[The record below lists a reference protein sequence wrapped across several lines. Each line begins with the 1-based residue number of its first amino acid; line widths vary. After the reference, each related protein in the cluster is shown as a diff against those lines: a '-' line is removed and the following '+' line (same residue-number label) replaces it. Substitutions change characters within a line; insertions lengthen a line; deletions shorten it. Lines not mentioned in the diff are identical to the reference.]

1 MKISCKNTAFPRLL
15 QAIPHKF
22 SLYYRLFNEKVHVF
36 PSNIDYFVNQSITL
50 RKKQTASLISPFH
63 PLKNRPFREAVH
75 IRRLFISLAAA
86 VALPIAAPAASLL
99 AQPLPSLQGEGSG
112 VGSVSSP
119 ADTLRLSLDDCI
131 ALARRQSID
140 AAIALA
146 DLRSAYWQWRSYRA
160 DLLPEVSLSGT
171 APSWNKRYSS
181 YQQADGSLS
190 FVRNDYLGLDG
201 ALNITQKLWP
211 TGGTLSVESSLDYLH
226 QSGSGGSQNQFM
238 SLPVAVTLSQ
248 PLFAVNHLKWN
259 RRIEPLRYREAQAR
273 FLTET
278 EQVAMQAISL
288 YFSLLLAGEQV
299 NIARQNLQTAEKLY
313 EVAQAKRRMGTIS
326 ENDVLQ
332 LCLDVLTARSALTTA
347 ESTRQAAQF
356 ALCSFLDIEA
366 PIAATVPEVS
376 PSGSAEATVPEA
388 SASGLRLSYT
398 DVLAHALANNAHA
411 TTMRRRQLE
420 ADYAVASA
428 RANRQSINLYAQV
441 GYTGT
446 ADNLNSA
453 YRNLL
458 SNQIVQVGITV
469 PLLDWGKR
477 KGQRRLAESN
487 RDIVQGQLRQQS
499 QDFRQDIFILTE
511 QFNNQAEQLRI
522 AIEADTIAR
531 RRYHTN
537 VETFKIGSI
546 STLELS
552 DAQKAKDQAR
562 QNRIQQLFNYWYY
575 YYQLRSI
582 ALWDFER
589 DCDITADIEKLVR
602 Q

>member
-1 MKISCKNTAFPRLL
+1 MNKVFAFFLAWL
-15 QAIPHKF
+15 
-22 SLYYRLFNEKVHVF
+22 
-36 PSNIDYFVNQSITL
+36 
-50 RKKQTASLISPFH
+50 
-63 PLKNRPFREAVH
+63 PLAV
-75 IRRLFISLAAA
+75 
-86 VALPIAAPAASLL
+86 L
-99 AQPLPSLQGEGSG
+99 AQT
-112 VGSVSSP
+112 
-119 ADTLRLSLDDCI
+119 DTLRLSLDDCI
-131 ALARRQSID
+131 AMARRQSID
-140 AAIALA
+140 AAVALGE
-146 DLRSAYWQWRSYRA
+146 LRSAYWQWRSYRA

-201 ALNITQKLWP
+201 AVNITQKLWP

-238 SLPVAVTLSQ
+238 SLPVAITLQQ
-248 PLFAVNHLKWN
+248 PLFSVNHLKWN

-278 EQVAMQAISL
+278 EQVAMQAINL
-288 YFSLLLAGEQV
+288 YFGLLLAGEQV

-332 LCLDVLTARSALTTA
+332 LRLDVLTARSALTNS
-347 ESTRQAAQF
+347 ESTRQARQF
-356 ALCSFLDIEA
+356 ALRSFLDVEADIE
-366 PIAATVPEVS
+366 PVVPED
-376 PSGSAEATVPEA
+376 VPQV
-388 SASGLRLSYT
+388 RLDY
-398 DVLAHALANNAHA
+398 DNVLNHALQNNALA
-411 TTMRRRQLE
+411 TTMRRRQME

-428 RANRQSINLYAQV
+428 RANRQSINLYAQL
-441 GYTGT
+441 GYTGN
-446 ADNLNSA
+446 ADNLNAA

-458 SNQIVQVGITV
+458 SNEVVSVGITV

-477 KGQRRLAESN
+477 KGQRRMAESN
-487 RDIVQGQLRQQS
+487 REIVQGQLRQQS

-511 QFNNQAEQLRI
+511 QFNNQAEQLLI
-522 AIEADTIAR
+522 ACEADTIAR

-552 DAQKAKDQAR
+552 DAQKAKDQAH

-589 DCDITADIEKLVR
+589 GCELSEDFEKIIK
-602 Q
+602 

>member
-1 MKISCKNTAFPRLL
+1 MKRHYLL
-15 QAIPHKF
+15 FLALLP
-22 SLYYRLFNEKVHVF
+22 
-36 PSNIDYFVNQSITL
+36 
-50 RKKQTASLISPFH
+50 LIGWAH
-63 PLKNRPFREAVH
+63 E
-75 IRRLFISLAAA
+75 
-86 VALPIAAPAASLL
+86 
-99 AQPLPSLQGEGSG
+99 
-112 VGSVSSP
+112 
-119 ADTLRLSLDDCI
+119 DTLRLSLDDCI
-131 ALARRQSID
+131 MMARRQSID
-140 AAIALA
+140 AAVALGE
-146 DLRSAYWQWRSYRA
+146 LRSAYWQWRSYRA

-201 ALNITQKLWP
+201 AVNITQKLWP

-226 QSGSGGSQNQFM
+226 QSGSGGSGNQFM

-248 PLFAVNHLKWN
+248 PLFSVNHLKWN

-288 YFSLLLAGEQV
+288 YFGLLLAGEQV

-332 LCLDVLTARSALTTA
+332 LRLDVLTARSALTNS
-347 ESTRQAAQF
+347 ESNRQTRQF
-356 ALCSFLDIEA
+356 ALRSFLDVEADIE
-366 PIAATVPEVS
+366 PVVPE
-376 PSGSAEATVPEA
+376 GVPQV
-388 SASGLRLSYT
+388 RLDY
-398 DVLAHALANNAHA
+398 DNVLNHALQNNALA
-411 TTMRRRQLE
+411 TTMRRRQME

-428 RANRQSINLYAQV
+428 RANRQSINLYAQL

-446 ADNLNSA
+446 GDNMNSA

-458 SNQIVQVGITV
+458 SNEVVSVGITV

-477 KGQRRLAESN
+477 KGQRRMAESN

-522 AIEADTIAR
+522 ACEADTIAR

-562 QNRIQQLFNYWYY
+562 IGRIQQLFNYWYY

-589 DCDITADIEKLVR
+589 GCELTADVERLIEH
-602 Q
+602 

>member
-1 MKISCKNTAFPRLL
+1 MNRVFFLCLVLL
-15 QAIPHKF
+15 PHF
-22 SLYYRLFNEKVHVF
+22 G
-36 PSNIDYFVNQSITL
+36 
-50 RKKQTASLISPFH
+50 
-63 PLKNRPFREAVH
+63 
-75 IRRLFISLAAA
+75 
-86 VALPIAAPAASLL
+86 L
-99 AQPLPSLQGEGSG
+99 AQT
-112 VGSVSSP
+112 
-119 ADTLRLSLDDCI
+119 DTLRLSLDDCI
-131 ALARRQSID
+131 TMARRQSID
-140 AAIALA
+140 AAVALGE
-146 DLRSAYWQWRSYRA
+146 LRSAYWQWRSYRA

-171 APSWNKRYSS
+171 LPSYNKRYSS
-181 YQQADGSLS
+181 YQQADGGLS

-201 ALNITQKLWP
+201 AVNITQKLWP

-226 QSGSGGSQNQFM
+226 QSGNDGSGNQFM

-248 PLFAVNHLKWN
+248 PLFSVNHLKWN

-288 YFSLLLAGEQV
+288 YFGLLLAGEQV
-299 NIARQNLQTAEKLY
+299 NISKQNLQTAEKLY

-332 LCLDVLTARSALTTA
+332 LRLDVLTARSALTNS
-347 ESTRQAAQF
+347 ESNRQAAQF
-356 ALCSFLDIEA
+356 ALRSFLDVEADIE
-366 PIAATVPEVS
+366 PVVPEGVPQVS
-376 PSGSAEATVPEA
+376 
-388 SASGLRLSYT
+388 LDY
-398 DVLAHALANNAHA
+398 DNVLNHALQNNALA
-411 TTMRRRQLE
+411 TTMRRRQME

-428 RANRQSINLYAQV
+428 RANRQSINLYAQL

-446 ADNLNSA
+446 GDNMNSA

-458 SNQIVQVGITV
+458 SNEVVSVGITV

-487 RDIVQGQLRQQS
+487 RDIIQGQLRQQS

-522 AIEADTIAR
+522 ACEADTIAR

-589 DCDITADIEKLVR
+589 GCELSEDFEKIIK
-602 Q
+602 

>member
-1 MKISCKNTAFPRLL
+1 MNRVFFLCLVLL
-15 QAIPHKF
+15 PHF
-22 SLYYRLFNEKVHVF
+22 GMA
-36 PSNIDYFVNQSITL
+36 
-50 RKKQTASLISPFH
+50 QT
-63 PLKNRPFREAVH
+63 
-75 IRRLFISLAAA
+75 
-86 VALPIAAPAASLL
+86 
-99 AQPLPSLQGEGSG
+99 
-112 VGSVSSP
+112 
-119 ADTLRLSLDDCI
+119 DTLRLSLDDCI
-131 ALARRQSID
+131 AMARRQSID
-140 AAIALA
+140 AAVALGE
-146 DLRSAYWQWRSYRA
+146 LRSAYWQWRSYRA
-160 DLLPEVSLSGT
+160 DLLPEVSLTGT

-201 ALNITQKLWP
+201 AVNITQKLWP

-226 QSGSGGSQNQFM
+226 QSGSGGSGNQFM

-248 PLFAVNHLKWN
+248 PLFSVNHLKWN

-288 YFSLLLAGEQV
+288 YFGLLLAGEQV

-332 LCLDVLTARSALTTA
+332 LRLDVLTARSALTNS
-347 ESTRQAAQF
+347 ESTRQARQF
-356 ALCSFLDIEA
+356 ALRSFLDVEADIE
-366 PIAATVPEVS
+366 PSVPDN
-376 PSGSAEATVPEA
+376 VPQM
-388 SASGLRLSYT
+388 LLNYD
-398 DVLAHALANNAHA
+398 DVLNHAMRNNAQA
-411 TTMRRRQLE
+411 TTMRRRQME

-446 ADNLNSA
+446 ADNMRGA
-453 YRNLL
+453 YRDLL
-458 SNQIVQVGITV
+458 SNEVVQVGITV

-477 KGQRRLAESN
+477 KGQRRMAESN
-487 RDIVQGQLRQQS
+487 REIVQGQLRQQA
-499 QDFRQDIFILTE
+499 QDFRQNIFILTE

-522 AIEADTIAR
+522 ACEADTIAR

-552 DAQKAKDQAR
+552 SAQTAKDQAR

-589 DCDITADIEKLVR
+589 GCDLSADIEKLVR

>member
-1 MKISCKNTAFPRLL
+1 MNRFFA
-15 QAIPHKF
+15 
-22 SLYYRLFNEKVHVF
+22 LF
-36 PSNIDYFVNQSITL
+36 L
-50 RKKQTASLISPFH
+50 AWL
-63 PLKNRPFREAVH
+63 PLAV
-75 IRRLFISLAAA
+75 
-86 VALPIAAPAASLL
+86 L
-99 AQPLPSLQGEGSG
+99 AQT
-112 VGSVSSP
+112 
-119 ADTLRLSLDDCI
+119 DTLRLSLDDCI
-131 ALARRQSID
+131 AMARRQSIN
-140 AAIALA
+140 AAVALGE
-146 DLRSAYWQWRSYRA
+146 LRSAYWQWRSYKA

-171 APSWNKRYSS
+171 LPSWNKRYSS

-201 ALNITQKLWP
+201 AVNITQKLWP

-226 QSGSGGSQNQFM
+226 QSGGVSGNQFM

-248 PLFAVNHLKWN
+248 PLFGVNHQKWD

-288 YFSLLLAGEQV
+288 YFGLLLAGEQV
-299 NIARQNLQTAEKLY
+299 NISKQNLQTAEKLY

-332 LCLDVLTARSALTTA
+332 LRLDVLTARSALTNS
-347 ESTRQAAQF
+347 ESTRQARQF
-356 ALCSFLDIEA
+356 ALRSFLDVEA
-366 PIAATVPEVS
+366 DIDPIMPEDLPL
-376 PSGSAEATVPEA
+376 PSLNREGQGV
-388 SASGLRLSYT
+388 GLLYEE
-398 DVLAHALANNAHA
+398 VLAHALQNNAMA
-411 TTMRRRQLE
+411 TTMRRRQME

-428 RANRQSINLYAQV
+428 RANRQSVNLYAQL

-446 ADNLNSA
+446 GDNMSSA

-458 SNQIVQVGITV
+458 SNEVIQVGITV

-487 RDIVQGQLRQQS
+487 RDIIQGQLRQQS

-522 AIEADTIAR
+522 ACEADTIAR

-562 QNRIQQLFNYWYY
+562 IGRIQQLFNYWYY

-589 DCDITADIEKLVR
+589 GCELSEDFEKIIK
-602 Q
+602 

>member
-1 MKISCKNTAFPRLL
+1 MNRVFAFFLAWL
-15 QAIPHKF
+15 
-22 SLYYRLFNEKVHVF
+22 
-36 PSNIDYFVNQSITL
+36 
-50 RKKQTASLISPFH
+50 
-63 PLKNRPFREAVH
+63 PLAV
-75 IRRLFISLAAA
+75 
-86 VALPIAAPAASLL
+86 L
-99 AQPLPSLQGEGSG
+99 AQT
-112 VGSVSSP
+112 
-119 ADTLRLSLDDCI
+119 DTLRLSLDDCI
-131 ALARRQSID
+131 AMARRQSID
-140 AAIALA
+140 AAVALGE
-146 DLRSAYWQWRSYRA
+146 LRSAYWQWRSYRA

-201 ALNITQKLWP
+201 AVNITQKLWP

-226 QSGSGGSQNQFM
+226 QSGSGGSGNQFM

-248 PLFAVNHLKWN
+248 PLFSVNHLKWN

-288 YFSLLLAGEQV
+288 YFGLLLAGEQV

-332 LCLDVLTARSALTTA
+332 LRLDVLTARSALTNS
-347 ESTRQAAQF
+347 ESTRQARQF
-356 ALCSFLDIEA
+356 ALRSFLDVEADIE
-366 PIAATVPEVS
+366 PVVPED
-376 PSGSAEATVPEA
+376 VPQV
-388 SASGLRLSYT
+388 RLDY
-398 DVLAHALANNAHA
+398 DNVLAHALQNNALA
-411 TTMRRRQLE
+411 TTMRRRQME

-428 RANRQSINLYAQV
+428 RANRQSINLYAQL

-446 ADNLNSA
+446 GENMSNA
-453 YRNLL
+453 YRHLL
-458 SNQIVQVGITV
+458 SNEVVSVGITV

-487 RDIVQGQLRQQS
+487 RDIIQGQLRQQA

-522 AIEADTIAR
+522 ACEADTIAR

-562 QNRIQQLFNYWYY
+562 IGRIQHLFNYWYY

-589 DCDITADIEKLVR
+589 GCELTADVERLIEH
-602 Q
+602 

>member
-1 MKISCKNTAFPRLL
+1 MHTNGVLAQTVLL
-15 QAIPHKF
+15 P
-22 SLYYRLFNEKVHVF
+22 
-36 PSNIDYFVNQSITL
+36 
-50 RKKQTASLISPFH
+50 
-63 PLKNRPFREAVH
+63 
-75 IRRLFISLAAA
+75 LAA
-86 VALPIAAPAASLL
+86 L
-99 AQPLPSLQGEGSG
+99 AQPLPSHQGEGPG
-112 VGSVSSP
+112 VGSVS
-119 ADTLRLSLDDCI
+119 DTLHLSLDDCI
-131 ALARRQSID
+131 AMARRQSID
-140 AAIALA
+140 AAVALGE
-146 DLRSAYWQWRSYRA
+146 LRSAYWQWRSYRA

-201 ALNITQKLWP
+201 AVNITQKLWP

-226 QSGSGGSQNQFM
+226 QSGSGGSQNQLM

-248 PLFAVNHLKWN
+248 PLFSVNHLKWN

-288 YFSLLLAGEQV
+288 YFGLLLAGEQV
-299 NIARQNLQTAEKLY
+299 NIAKQNLQTAEKLY

-326 ENDVLQ
+326 QNDVLQ
-332 LCLDVLTARSALTTA
+332 LRLDVLTARSALTNS
-347 ESTRQAAQF
+347 ESARQAAQF
-356 ALCSFLDIEA
+356 ALRSFLDVDVPIEVTE
-366 PIAATVPEVS
+366 PKTHPLPLPVREG
-376 PSGSAEATVPEA
+376 SGYSQGENGNDNQGE
-388 SASGLRLSYT
+388 RLSTPLPRREGQGVGLLYE
-398 DVLAHALANNAHA
+398 DVLAHALHNNALA
-411 TTMRRRQLE
+411 TTMRRRQME
-420 ADYAVASA
+420 ADYAVAAA
-428 RANRQSINLYAQV
+428 RANRQSINLYAQL

-446 ADNLNSA
+446 GNNLNRA
-453 YRNLL
+453 YRDLL
-458 SNQIVQVGITV
+458 SNEVVQVGITV

-477 KGQRRLAESN
+477 KGQRRMAESN
-487 RDIVQGQLRQQS
+487 REIVQGQLRQQA
-499 QDFRQDIFILTE
+499 QDFRQNIFILTE

-522 AIEADTIAR
+522 ACEADTIAR
-531 RRYHTN
+531 RRYLTN

-589 DCDITADIEKLVR
+589 GCELIETLPPPLPESEGSNYLK
-602 Q
+602 QMK

>member
-1 MKISCKNTAFPRLL
+1 MTA
-15 QAIPHKF
+15 
-22 SLYYRLFNEKVHVF
+22 
-36 PSNIDYFVNQSITL
+36 
-50 RKKQTASLISPFH
+50 QT
-63 PLKNRPFREAVH
+63 
-75 IRRLFISLAAA
+75 
-86 VALPIAAPAASLL
+86 
-99 AQPLPSLQGEGSG
+99 
-112 VGSVSSP
+112 
-119 ADTLRLSLDDCI
+119 DTLRLSLDDCI
-131 ALARRQSID
+131 AMARRQSID
-140 AAIALA
+140 AAVALGE
-146 DLRSAYWQWRSYRA
+146 LRSAYWQWRSYKA
-160 DLLPEVSLSGT
+160 DLLPEVSLQGT

-201 ALNITQKLWP
+201 ALHITQKLWP

-248 PLFAVNHLKWN
+248 PLFGVNHLKWN

-288 YFSLLLAGEQV
+288 YFGLLLAGEQV

-332 LCLDVLTARSALTTA
+332 LRLDVLTARSALTNS
-347 ESTRQAAQF
+347 ESNRQTRQF
-356 ALCSFLDIEA
+356 ALRSFLDVEADIE
-366 PIAATVPEVS
+366 PVVPED
-376 PSGSAEATVPEA
+376 VPQV
-388 SASGLRLSYT
+388 RLDY
-398 DVLAHALANNAHA
+398 DNVLNHALQNNALA
-411 TTMRRRQLE
+411 TTMRRRQME

-428 RANRQSINLYAQV
+428 RANRQSINLYAQL

-446 ADNLNSA
+446 GDNMNSA
-453 YRNLL
+453 YRHLL
-458 SNQIVQVGITV
+458 SNEVVSVGITV

-487 RDIVQGQLRQQS
+487 RDIIQGQLRQQS
-499 QDFRQDIFILTE
+499 QDFRQDIFILAE

-522 AIEADTIAR
+522 ACEADTIAR

-552 DAQKAKDQAR
+552 SAQTAKDQAR

-589 DCDITADIEKLVR
+589 GCELTADVERLIEH
-602 Q
+602 

>member
-1 MKISCKNTAFPRLL
+1 MNKVFAFFLAWL
-15 QAIPHKF
+15 
-22 SLYYRLFNEKVHVF
+22 
-36 PSNIDYFVNQSITL
+36 
-50 RKKQTASLISPFH
+50 
-63 PLKNRPFREAVH
+63 PLAV
-75 IRRLFISLAAA
+75 
-86 VALPIAAPAASLL
+86 L
-99 AQPLPSLQGEGSG
+99 AQT
-112 VGSVSSP
+112 
-119 ADTLRLSLDDCI
+119 DTLRLSLDDCI
-131 ALARRQSID
+131 AMARRQSID
-140 AAIALA
+140 AAVALGE
-146 DLRSAYWQWRSYRA
+146 LRSAYWQWRSYRA
-160 DLLPEVSLSGT
+160 DLLPEVSLQGT

-201 ALNITQKLWP
+201 ALHITQKLWP
-211 TGGTLSVESSLDYLH
+211 TGGTLSVESSLEYLH
-226 QSGSGGSQNQFM
+226 QSGSGGSGNQFM

-248 PLFAVNHLKWN
+248 PLFSVNHLKWN

-288 YFSLLLAGEQV
+288 YFGLLLAGEQV

-313 EVAQAKRRMGTIS
+313 EVAQTKRHMGTIS

-332 LCLDVLTARSALTTA
+332 LRLDVLTARSALTNS
-347 ESTRQAAQF
+347 ESNRQARQF
-356 ALCSFLDIEA
+356 ALRSFLDIDV
-366 PIAATVPEVS
+366 PIEVTE
-376 PSGSAEATVPEA
+376 PKTHPLPLPAREGSGYAQGENTADSLSTPLPRREGQGV
-388 SASGLRLSYT
+388 GLLYE
-398 DVLAHALANNAHA
+398 DVLAHALQNNALA
-411 TTMRRRQLE
+411 TTMRRRQME

-428 RANRQSINLYAQV
+428 RANRQSINLYAQL

-446 ADNLNSA
+446 GDNMNSA
-453 YRNLL
+453 YRHLL
-458 SNQIVQVGITV
+458 SNEVVSVGITV

-487 RDIVQGQLRQQS
+487 RDIIQGQLRQQS

-522 AIEADTIAR
+522 ACEADTSAR

-552 DAQKAKDQAR
+552 SAQTAKDQAR

-589 DCDITADIEKLVR
+589 GCELIETLPPPLPESEGSNYLK
-602 Q
+602 QMK

>member
-1 MKISCKNTAFPRLL
+1 MNRVFFLCLVLL
-15 QAIPHKF
+15 PHF
-22 SLYYRLFNEKVHVF
+22 G
-36 PSNIDYFVNQSITL
+36 
-50 RKKQTASLISPFH
+50 
-63 PLKNRPFREAVH
+63 
-75 IRRLFISLAAA
+75 
-86 VALPIAAPAASLL
+86 L
-99 AQPLPSLQGEGSG
+99 AQT
-112 VGSVSSP
+112 
-119 ADTLRLSLDDCI
+119 DTLRLSLDDCI
-131 ALARRQSID
+131 AMARRQSID
-140 AAIALA
+140 AAVALGE
-146 DLRSAYWQWRSYRA
+146 LRSAYWQWRSYRA

-201 ALNITQKLWP
+201 AVNITQKLWP

-226 QSGSGGSQNQFM
+226 QSGNGGSGNQFM

-248 PLFAVNHLKWN
+248 PLFSVNHLKWN

-288 YFSLLLAGEQV
+288 YFGLLLAGEQV
-299 NIARQNLQTAEKLY
+299 NISKQNLQTAEKLY

-332 LCLDVLTARSALTTA
+332 LRLDVLTARSALTNS
-347 ESTRQAAQF
+347 ESNRQTRQF
-356 ALCSFLDIEA
+356 ALRSFLDVEADIE
-366 PIAATVPEVS
+366 PVVPED
-376 PSGSAEATVPEA
+376 VPQV
-388 SASGLRLSYT
+388 RLDY
-398 DVLAHALANNAHA
+398 DNVLNHALQNNALA
-411 TTMRRRQLE
+411 TTMRRRQME

-428 RANRQSINLYAQV
+428 RANRQSINLYAQL

-446 ADNLNSA
+446 GDNMNSA

-458 SNQIVQVGITV
+458 SNEVVSVGITV

-487 RDIVQGQLRQQS
+487 RDIIQGQLRQQS

-522 AIEADTIAR
+522 ACEADTIAR

-552 DAQKAKDQAR
+552 SAQTAKDQAR

-589 DCDITADIEKLVR
+589 GCELTADVERLIEH
-602 Q
+602 

>member
-1 MKISCKNTAFPRLL
+1 MSENIEYVVS
-15 QAIPHKF
+15 F
-22 SLYYRLFNEKVHVF
+22 S
-36 PSNIDYFVNQSITL
+36 PTGTDSQSDENGLIVRSL
-50 RKKQTASLISPFH
+50 RTI
-63 PLKNRPFREAVH
+63 
-75 IRRLFISLAAA
+75 ISLLITM
-86 VALPIAAPAASLL
+86 LPVGVS
-99 AQPLPSLQGEGSG
+99 AQT
-112 VGSVSSP
+112 
-119 ADTLRLSLDDCI
+119 DTLRLTLDDCI
-131 ALARRQSID
+131 AMARRQSID
-140 AAIALA
+140 AAVALGE
-146 DLRSAYWQWRSYRA
+146 LRSAYWQWRSYKA
-160 DLLPEVSLSGT
+160 DLLPEVSLQGT

-201 ALNITQKLWP
+201 AVNIKQKLWP

-226 QSGSGGSQNQFM
+226 QSGSGGSQNQLM

-248 PLFAVNHLKWN
+248 PLFSVNHLKWN

-288 YFSLLLAGEQV
+288 YFGLLLAGEQV

-332 LCLDVLTARSALTTA
+332 LRLDVLTARSALTNS
-347 ESTRQAAQF
+347 ESNRQAAQF
-356 ALCSFLDIEA
+356 ALRSFLDVEADIE
-366 PIAATVPEVS
+366 PVVPEGVPQVS
-376 PSGSAEATVPEA
+376 
-388 SASGLRLSYT
+388 LDY
-398 DVLAHALANNAHA
+398 DNVLNHALQNNALA
-411 TTMRRRQLE
+411 TTMRRRQME

-428 RANRQSINLYAQV
+428 RANRQSINLYAQL

-446 ADNLNSA
+446 GDNMNSA

-458 SNQIVQVGITV
+458 SNEVVSVGITV

-477 KGQRRLAESN
+477 KGQRRMAESN
-487 RDIVQGQLRQQS
+487 REIVQGQLRQQA
-499 QDFRQDIFILTE
+499 QDFRQNIFILTE

-522 AIEADTIAR
+522 ACEADTIAR

-589 DCDITADIEKLVR
+589 GCELSEDFEKIIK
-602 Q
+602 

>member
-1 MKISCKNTAFPRLL
+1 MNRVFFLCLFLL
-15 QAIPHKF
+15 PHF
-22 SLYYRLFNEKVHVF
+22 G
-36 PSNIDYFVNQSITL
+36 
-50 RKKQTASLISPFH
+50 
-63 PLKNRPFREAVH
+63 
-75 IRRLFISLAAA
+75 
-86 VALPIAAPAASLL
+86 L
-99 AQPLPSLQGEGSG
+99 AQT
-112 VGSVSSP
+112 
-119 ADTLRLSLDDCI
+119 DTLHLSLDDCI
-131 ALARRQSID
+131 TMARRQSID
-140 AAIALA
+140 AAVALGE
-146 DLRSAYWQWRSYRA
+146 LRSAYWQWRSYRA

-181 YQQADGSLS
+181 YQQSDGSLS

-201 ALNITQKLWP
+201 AVNITQKLWP

-226 QSGSGGSQNQFM
+226 QSGNGGSGNQFM

-248 PLFAVNHLKWN
+248 PLFSVNHLKWN

-288 YFSLLLAGEQV
+288 YFGLLLAGEQV
-299 NIARQNLQTAEKLY
+299 NISKQNLQTAEKLY

-332 LCLDVLTARSALTTA
+332 LRLDVLTARSALTNS
-347 ESTRQAAQF
+347 ESNRQTRQF
-356 ALCSFLDIEA
+356 ALRSFLDVEADIE
-366 PIAATVPEVS
+366 PVVPE
-376 PSGSAEATVPEA
+376 GVPQV
-388 SASGLRLSYT
+388 RLDY
-398 DVLAHALANNAHA
+398 DNVLNHALQNNALA
-411 TTMRRRQLE
+411 TTMRRRQME
-420 ADYAVASA
+420 ADYAVAAA
-428 RANRQSINLYAQV
+428 RANRQSINLYAQL

-446 ADNLNSA
+446 GNNLNRA
-453 YRNLL
+453 YRDLL
-458 SNQIVQVGITV
+458 SNEVVQVGITV

-477 KGQRRLAESN
+477 KGQRRMAESN
-487 RDIVQGQLRQQS
+487 REIVQGQLRQQA
-499 QDFRQDIFILTE
+499 QDFRQNIFILTE

-522 AIEADTIAR
+522 ACEADTIAR

-589 DCDITADIEKLVR
+589 GCDISEDFEKIIK
-602 Q
+602 

>member
-1 MKISCKNTAFPRLL
+1 MN
-15 QAIPHKF
+15 
-22 SLYYRLFNEKVHVF
+22 RLFTF
-36 PSNIDYFVNQSITL
+36 FL
-50 RKKQTASLISPFH
+50 AWL
-63 PLKNRPFREAVH
+63 PLAV
-75 IRRLFISLAAA
+75 
-86 VALPIAAPAASLL
+86 L
-99 AQPLPSLQGEGSG
+99 AQT
-112 VGSVSSP
+112 
-119 ADTLRLSLDDCI
+119 DTLRLSLDDCI
-131 ALARRQSID
+131 AMARRQSID
-140 AAIALA
+140 AAVALGE
-146 DLRSAYWQWRSYRA
+146 LRSAYWQWRSYRA

-201 ALNITQKLWP
+201 AVNITQKLWP

-226 QSGSGGSQNQFM
+226 QSGSGGSGNQFM

-248 PLFAVNHLKWN
+248 PLFGVNHLKWN

-278 EQVAMQAISL
+278 EQVAMQAINL
-288 YFSLLLAGEQV
+288 YFGLLLAGEQV

-332 LCLDVLTARSALTTA
+332 LRLDVLTARSALTNS
-347 ESTRQAAQF
+347 ESTRQARQF
-356 ALCSFLDIEA
+356 ALRSFLDVEADIE
-366 PIAATVPEVS
+366 PVVPE
-376 PSGSAEATVPEA
+376 GVPQV
-388 SASGLRLSYT
+388 RLDY
-398 DVLAHALANNAHA
+398 DNVLNHALQNNALA
-411 TTMRRRQLE
+411 TTMRRRQME

-428 RANRQSINLYAQV
+428 RANRQSINLYAQL

-446 ADNLNSA
+446 GENISNA

-458 SNQIVQVGITV
+458 SNEVVQVGITI

-477 KGQRRLAESN
+477 KGQRRVAESN
-487 RDIVQGQLRQQS
+487 RDIIQGQLRQQA

-522 AIEADTIAR
+522 ACEADTIAR

-552 DAQKAKDQAR
+552 SAQTAKDQAR

-589 DCDITADIEKLVR
+589 GCELTADVERLIEH
-602 Q
+602 

>member
-1 MKISCKNTAFPRLL
+1 MNRVFAFFLAWL
-15 QAIPHKF
+15 
-22 SLYYRLFNEKVHVF
+22 
-36 PSNIDYFVNQSITL
+36 
-50 RKKQTASLISPFH
+50 
-63 PLKNRPFREAVH
+63 PLAV
-75 IRRLFISLAAA
+75 
-86 VALPIAAPAASLL
+86 L
-99 AQPLPSLQGEGSG
+99 AQT
-112 VGSVSSP
+112 
-119 ADTLRLSLDDCI
+119 DTLRLSLDDCI
-131 ALARRQSID
+131 AMARRQSID
-140 AAIALA
+140 AAVALGE
-146 DLRSAYWQWRSYRA
+146 LRSAYWQWRSYRA

-211 TGGTLSVESSLDYLH
+211 TGGTLSVESSLEYLH
-226 QSGSGGSQNQFM
+226 QSGSGGSGNQFM

-248 PLFAVNHLKWN
+248 PLFSVNHLKWN

-288 YFSLLLAGEQV
+288 YFGLLLAGEQV

-332 LCLDVLTARSALTTA
+332 LRLDVLTARSALTNS
-347 ESTRQAAQF
+347 ESNRQARQF
-356 ALCSFLDIEA
+356 ALRSFLDVEADIE
-366 PIAATVPEVS
+366 PVVPED
-376 PSGSAEATVPEA
+376 VPQV
-388 SASGLRLSYT
+388 RLDY
-398 DVLAHALANNAHA
+398 DNVLNHALQNNALA
-411 TTMRRRQLE
+411 TTMRRRQME

-428 RANRQSINLYAQV
+428 RANRQSINLYAQL

-446 ADNLNSA
+446 ADNLNAA

-458 SNQIVQVGITV
+458 SNEVVSVGITL

-477 KGQRRLAESN
+477 KGQRRMAESN
-487 RDIVQGQLRQQS
+487 REIVQGQLRQQS

-522 AIEADTIAR
+522 ACEADTIAR

-589 DCDITADIEKLVR
+589 GCDISEDFENIIK
-602 Q
+602 

>member
-1 MKISCKNTAFPRLL
+1 MNRHWFRRFCNAHWLRRICNSAALSISICNALSVSAQTDTLHLTLDECITMAR
-15 QAIPHKF
+15 
-22 SLYYRLFNEKVHVF
+22 R
-36 PSNIDYFVNQSITL
+36 QS
-50 RKKQTASLISPFH
+50 
-63 PLKNRPFREAVH
+63 VD
-75 IRRLFISLAAA
+75 AA
-86 VALPIAAPAASLL
+86 VAL
-99 AQPLPSLQGEGSG
+99 GE
-112 VGSVSSP
+112 
-119 ADTLRLSLDDCI
+119 
-131 ALARRQSID
+131 
-140 AAIALA
+140 
-146 DLRSAYWQWRSYRA
+146 LRSAYWQWRSYKA

-171 APSWNKRYSS
+171 LPSYNKRYSS
-181 YQQADGSLS
+181 YQQADGGLS

-201 ALNITQKLWP
+201 SLNITQKLWS

-226 QSGSGGSQNQFM
+226 QTGSGTGSSNQLM
-238 SLPVAVTLSQ
+238 SLPVAITLSQ
-248 PLFAVNHLKWN
+248 PLFGANHLKWN
-259 RRIEPLRYREAQAR
+259 RRIEPLRYHEAQAR

-288 YFSLLLAGEQV
+288 YFGLLLADEQV

-332 LCLDVLTARSALTTA
+332 LRLDVLTARSALTNS
-347 ESTRQAAQF
+347 ESTRQARQF
-356 ALCSFLDIEA
+356 ALRSFLDVEA
-366 PIAATVPEVS
+366 PIAATVPE
-376 PSGSAEATVPEA
+376 A
-388 SASGLRLSYT
+388 SVLGIHLDYE
-398 DVLAHALANNAHA
+398 DVLAHALQNNALA
-411 TTMRRRQLE
+411 TTMRRRQME

-428 RANRQSINLYAQV
+428 RANRQSINLYAQL

-446 ADNLNSA
+446 GDNMNSA

-458 SNQIVQVGITV
+458 SNEVVSVGITV

-487 RDIVQGQLRQQS
+487 RDIIQGQLRQQS

-522 AIEADTIAR
+522 ACEADTIAR

-575 YYQLRSI
+575 YYQIRSI

-589 DCDITADIEKLVR
+589 DCELTADIEKLVR

>member
-1 MKISCKNTAFPRLL
+1 MNKVLL
-15 QAIPHKF
+15 FCLALLPF
-22 SLYYRLFNEKVHVF
+22 M
-36 PSNIDYFVNQSITL
+36 
-50 RKKQTASLISPFH
+50 AS
-63 PLKNRPFREAVH
+63 
-75 IRRLFISLAAA
+75 
-86 VALPIAAPAASLL
+86 
-99 AQPLPSLQGEGSG
+99 AQI
-112 VGSVSSP
+112 
-119 ADTLRLSLDDCI
+119 DTLRLTLDDCI
-131 ALARRQSID
+131 TIARRQSID
-140 AAIALA
+140 ATVALGE
-146 DLRSAYWQWRSYRA
+146 LRSAYWQWRSYKA

-171 APSWNKRYSS
+171 LPSWNKRYSS

-190 FVRNDYLGLDG
+190 FVRNNYLGLDG
-201 ALNITQKLWP
+201 AVSIKQKLWP
-211 TGGTLSVESSLDYLH
+211 TGGTLNVESSLDYLH
-226 QSGSGGSQNQFM
+226 QSGGVSGNQFM

-248 PLFAVNHLKWN
+248 PLFGVNHLKWD

-288 YFSLLLAGEQV
+288 YFGLLLAGEQV
-299 NIARQNLQTAEKLY
+299 NISKQNLQTAEKLY

-332 LCLDVLTARSALTTA
+332 LRLDVLTARSALTNS
-347 ESTRQAAQF
+347 ESTRQARQF
-356 ALCSFLDIEA
+356 ALRSFLDVEA
-366 PIAATVPEVS
+366 PIAATVPE
-376 PSGSAEATVPEA
+376 A
-388 SASGLRLSYT
+388 SALGIHLDYE
-398 DVLAHALANNAHA
+398 DVLAHALQNNALA
-411 TTMRRRQLE
+411 TTMRRRQME

-428 RANRQSINLYAQV
+428 RANRQSINLYAQL

-446 ADNLNSA
+446 GDNMNSA

-458 SNQIVQVGITV
+458 SNEVVSVGITV

-477 KGQRRLAESN
+477 KGQRKMAESN
-487 RDIVQGQLRQQS
+487 RDIIQGQLRQQS

-522 AIEADTIAR
+522 ACEADTIAR

-589 DCDITADIEKLVR
+589 GCELIETLPPPLPESEGSNYLK
-602 Q
+602 QMK

>member
-1 MKISCKNTAFPRLL
+1 MNKVFAFFLAWL
-15 QAIPHKF
+15 
-22 SLYYRLFNEKVHVF
+22 
-36 PSNIDYFVNQSITL
+36 
-50 RKKQTASLISPFH
+50 
-63 PLKNRPFREAVH
+63 PLAV
-75 IRRLFISLAAA
+75 
-86 VALPIAAPAASLL
+86 L
-99 AQPLPSLQGEGSG
+99 AQT
-112 VGSVSSP
+112 
-119 ADTLRLSLDDCI
+119 DTLRLSLDDCI
-131 ALARRQSID
+131 AMARRQSID
-140 AAIALA
+140 AAVALGE
-146 DLRSAYWQWRSYRA
+146 LRSAYWQWRSYRA

-171 APSWNKRYSS
+171 APSWNKRYNS

-201 ALNITQKLWP
+201 AVNITQKLWP

-226 QSGSGGSQNQFM
+226 QSFSSPHSQGGAGGGSNQFM

-248 PLFAVNHLKWN
+248 PLFSVNHLKWN

-278 EQVAMQAISL
+278 EQVAMQAINL
-288 YFSLLLAGEQV
+288 YFGLLLAGEQV
-299 NIARQNLQTAEKLY
+299 NIAKQNLQTAEKLY

-332 LCLDVLTARSALTTA
+332 LRLDVLTARSALTNS
-347 ESTRQAAQF
+347 ESNRQARQF
-356 ALCSFLDIEA
+356 ALRSFLDVEADIE
-366 PIAATVPEVS
+366 PVVPED
-376 PSGSAEATVPEA
+376 VPQV
-388 SASGLRLSYT
+388 RLDY
-398 DVLAHALANNAHA
+398 DNVLNHALQNNALA
-411 TTMRRRQLE
+411 TTMRRRQME

-428 RANRQSINLYAQV
+428 RANRQSINLYAQL

-446 ADNLNSA
+446 ADNMNAA

-458 SNQIVQVGITV
+458 SNEVVSVGITV

-477 KGQRRLAESN
+477 KGQRRMAESN
-487 RDIVQGQLRQQS
+487 RDIVQGQLRQQA

-511 QFNNQAEQLRI
+511 QFNNQAEQLLI
-522 AIEADTIAR
+522 ACEADTIAR

-589 DCDITADIEKLVR
+589 GCELSEDFEKIIK
-602 Q
+602 

>member
-1 MKISCKNTAFPRLL
+1 MKAKNLL
-15 QAIPHKF
+15 ILTF
-22 SLYYRLFNEKVHVF
+22 GL
-36 PSNIDYFVNQSITL
+36 
-50 RKKQTASLISPFH
+50 
-63 PLKNRPFREAVH
+63 
-75 IRRLFISLAAA
+75 
-86 VALPIAAPAASLL
+86 LPAM
-99 AQPLPSLQGEGSG
+99 AQPLPSHQGERLRVGDQRSGMGLG
-112 VGSVSSP
+112 VGSVS
-119 ADTLRLSLDDCI
+119 DTLRLSLDDCI
-131 ALARRQSID
+131 AMARRQSID
-140 AAIALA
+140 AAVALGE
-146 DLRSAYWQWRSYRA
+146 LRSAYWQWRSYRA

-201 ALNITQKLWP
+201 AVNITQKLWP
-211 TGGTLSVESSLDYLH
+211 TGGTLSVASSLDYLH
-226 QSGSGGSQNQFM
+226 QSSNTSPKGEDGRGLNQFM

-248 PLFAVNHLKWN
+248 PLFSVNHLKWN

-288 YFSLLLAGEQV
+288 YFGLLLAGEQV

-332 LCLDVLTARSALTTA
+332 LRLDVLTARSALTNS
-347 ESTRQAAQF
+347 ESTRQARQF
-356 ALCSFLDIEA
+356 ALRSFLDVEADIE
-366 PIAATVPEVS
+366 PVVPED
-376 PSGSAEATVPEA
+376 VPQV
-388 SASGLRLSYT
+388 RLDY
-398 DVLAHALANNAHA
+398 DNVLNHALQNNALA
-411 TTMRRRQLE
+411 TTMRRRQME

-428 RANRQSINLYAQV
+428 RANRQSINLYAQL

-446 ADNLNSA
+446 GENMSNA
-453 YRNLL
+453 YRHLL
-458 SNQIVQVGITV
+458 SNEVVSVGITV

-487 RDIVQGQLRQQS
+487 RDIIQGQLRQQS

-522 AIEADTIAR
+522 ACEADTIAR

-552 DAQKAKDQAR
+552 SAQTAKDQAR

-582 ALWDFER
+582 ALWDFKRGCEL
-589 DCDITADIEKLVR
+589 TADVERLIEH
-602 Q
+602 

>member
-1 MKISCKNTAFPRLL
+1 MKRYAYFFILL
-15 QAIPHKF
+15 LPLMGRA
-22 SLYYRLFNEKVHVF
+22 
-36 PSNIDYFVNQSITL
+36 
-50 RKKQTASLISPFH
+50 QT
-63 PLKNRPFREAVH
+63 
-75 IRRLFISLAAA
+75 
-86 VALPIAAPAASLL
+86 
-99 AQPLPSLQGEGSG
+99 
-112 VGSVSSP
+112 
-119 ADTLRLSLDDCI
+119 DTLHLSLDDCI
-131 ALARRQSID
+131 TMARRQSVQ
-140 AAIALA
+140 AAVALGE
-146 DLRSAYWQWRSYRA
+146 LRSAYWQWRSYRA

-171 APSWNKRYSS
+171 TPSWNKRYSS

-201 ALNITQKLWP
+201 AVNIKQKLWP

-226 QSGSGGSQNQFM
+226 QSGNGGSQNQFM
-238 SLPVAVTLSQ
+238 SLPVAITLSQ
-248 PLFAVNHLKWN
+248 PLFSVNHLKWN

-288 YFSLLLAGEQV
+288 YFGLLLAGEQV
-299 NIARQNLQTAEKLY
+299 NISKQNLQTAEKLY

-332 LCLDVLTARSALTTA
+332 LRLDVLTARSALTNS
-347 ESTRQAAQF
+347 ESTRQARQF
-356 ALCSFLDIEA
+356 ALRSFLDVEA
-366 PIAATVPEVS
+366 DIDPIMPENLPL
-376 PSGSAEATVPEA
+376 PSIGREGQGV
-388 SASGLRLSYT
+388 GLSYA
-398 DVLAHALANNAHA
+398 DVLAHALQNNALA
-411 TTMRRRQLE
+411 TTMRRRQME

-428 RANRQSINLYAQV
+428 RANRQSINLYAQL

-446 ADNLNSA
+446 GENISAA

-458 SNQIVQVGITV
+458 SNEVVSVGITV

-487 RDIVQGQLRQQS
+487 RDIIQGQLRQQS

-522 AIEADTIAR
+522 ACEADTIAR

-589 DCDITADIEKLVR
+589 GCDISEDFEKIIK
-602 Q
+602 

>member
-1 MKISCKNTAFPRLL
+1 MNRVFFLCLVLL
-15 QAIPHKF
+15 PHF
-22 SLYYRLFNEKVHVF
+22 G
-36 PSNIDYFVNQSITL
+36 
-50 RKKQTASLISPFH
+50 
-63 PLKNRPFREAVH
+63 
-75 IRRLFISLAAA
+75 
-86 VALPIAAPAASLL
+86 L
-99 AQPLPSLQGEGSG
+99 AQT
-112 VGSVSSP
+112 
-119 ADTLRLSLDDCI
+119 DTLRLSLDDCI
-131 ALARRQSID
+131 AMARRQSID
-140 AAIALA
+140 AAVALGE
-146 DLRSAYWQWRSYRA
+146 LRSAYWQWRSYKA

-201 ALNITQKLWP
+201 AVNITQKLWP

-238 SLPVAVTLSQ
+238 SLPVAITLQQ
-248 PLFAVNHLKWN
+248 PLFSVNHLKWN

-278 EQVAMQAISL
+278 EQVAMQAINL
-288 YFSLLLAGEQV
+288 YFGLLLAGEQV
-299 NIARQNLQTAEKLY
+299 NIAKQNLQTAEKLY

-332 LCLDVLTARSALTTA
+332 LRLDVLTARSALTNS
-347 ESTRQAAQF
+347 ESNRQARQF
-356 ALCSFLDIEA
+356 ALRSFLDVEADIE
-366 PIAATVPEVS
+366 PVVPED
-376 PSGSAEATVPEA
+376 VPQV
-388 SASGLRLSYT
+388 RLDY
-398 DVLAHALANNAHA
+398 DNVLNHALQNNALA
-411 TTMRRRQLE
+411 TTMRRRQME
-420 ADYAVASA
+420 ADYAVATA
-428 RANRQSINLYAQV
+428 RANRQSINLYAQL
-441 GYTGT
+441 GYTGN
-446 ADNLNSA
+446 ADNLNAA

-458 SNQIVQVGITV
+458 SNEVVSVGITV

-477 KGQRRLAESN
+477 KGQRRMAESN
-487 RDIVQGQLRQQS
+487 REIVQGQLRQQS

-511 QFNNQAEQLRI
+511 QFNNQAEQLLI
-522 AIEADTIAR
+522 ACEADTIAR

-589 DCDITADIEKLVR
+589 GCELSEDFEKIIK
-602 Q
+602 

>member
-1 MKISCKNTAFPRLL
+1 MNKFVCFCLALL
-15 QAIPHKF
+15 P
-22 SLYYRLFNEKVHVF
+22 LEVF
-36 PSNIDYFVNQSITL
+36 GQS
-50 RKKQTASLISPFH
+50 
-63 PLKNRPFREAVH
+63 
-75 IRRLFISLAAA
+75 
-86 VALPIAAPAASLL
+86 
-99 AQPLPSLQGEGSG
+99 
-112 VGSVSSP
+112 
-119 ADTLRLSLDDCI
+119 DTLRLTLDECI
-131 ALARRQSID
+131 TMARRQSID
-140 AAIALA
+140 AAVALGE
-146 DLRSAYWQWRSYRA
+146 LRSAYWQWRSYRA

-171 APSWNKRYSS
+171 LPSYNKRYSS
-181 YQQADGSLS
+181 YQQADGGLS

-201 ALNITQKLWP
+201 AVN
-211 TGGTLSVESSLDYLH
+211 H
-226 QSGSGGSQNQFM
+226 QSGSGGTGNQFM

-248 PLFAVNHLKWN
+248 PLFSVNHLKWD

-288 YFSLLLAGEQV
+288 YFNLLLAGERV

-313 EVAQAKRRMGTIS
+313 EVALAKREMGTIS
-326 ENDVLQ
+326 QNDVLQ
-332 LCLDVLTARSALTTA
+332 LRLDVLTARSALTNS
-347 ESTRQAAQF
+347 ESSRKASQF
-356 ALCSFLDIEA
+356 ALRSFLDVEADIE
-366 PIAATVPEVS
+366 PSVPEN
-376 PSGSAEATVPEA
+376 VPQM
-388 SASGLRLSYT
+388 LLNYD
-398 DVLAHALANNAHA
+398 DVLNHALRNNAQA
-411 TTMRRRQLE
+411 TTMRRRQME

-446 ADNLNSA
+446 ADNMRGA
-453 YRNLL
+453 YRDLL
-458 SNQIVQVGITV
+458 SNEVVQVGITV

-477 KGQRRLAESN
+477 KGQRRMAESN
-487 RDIVQGQLRQQS
+487 REIVQGQLRQQA
-499 QDFRQDIFILTE
+499 QDFRQNIFILTE

-522 AIEADTIAR
+522 ACEADTIAR

-552 DAQKAKDQAR
+552 DAQKSKDQAR

-589 DCDITADIEKLVR
+589 GCDLSADVERLIEH
-602 Q
+602 

>member
-1 MKISCKNTAFPRLL
+1 MNKVFAFFLTWL
-15 QAIPHKF
+15 
-22 SLYYRLFNEKVHVF
+22 
-36 PSNIDYFVNQSITL
+36 
-50 RKKQTASLISPFH
+50 
-63 PLKNRPFREAVH
+63 PLAV
-75 IRRLFISLAAA
+75 
-86 VALPIAAPAASLL
+86 L
-99 AQPLPSLQGEGSG
+99 AQT
-112 VGSVSSP
+112 
-119 ADTLRLSLDDCI
+119 DTLRLSLDDCI
-131 ALARRQSID
+131 AMARRQSID
-140 AAIALA
+140 AAVALGE
-146 DLRSAYWQWRSYRA
+146 LRSAYWQWRSYRA

-201 ALNITQKLWP
+201 ALHITQKLWP
-211 TGGTLSVESSLDYLH
+211 TGGTLSVESSLEYLH
-226 QSGSGGSQNQFM
+226 QSGSGGSGNQFM

-248 PLFAVNHLKWN
+248 PLFSVNHLKWN

-288 YFSLLLAGEQV
+288 YFGLLLAGEQV

-332 LCLDVLTARSALTTA
+332 LRLDVLTARSALTNS
-347 ESTRQAAQF
+347 ESNRQARQF
-356 ALCSFLDIEA
+356 ALRSFLDVEADIE
-366 PIAATVPEVS
+366 PVVPED
-376 PSGSAEATVPEA
+376 VPQV
-388 SASGLRLSYT
+388 RLDY
-398 DVLAHALANNAHA
+398 DNVLNHALQNNALA
-411 TTMRRRQLE
+411 TTMRRRQME

-428 RANRQSINLYAQV
+428 RANRQSINLYAQL
-441 GYTGT
+441 GYTGS
-446 ADNLNSA
+446 ADNLNAA

-458 SNQIVQVGITV
+458 SNEVVSVGITV

-477 KGQRRLAESN
+477 KGQRRMAESN
-487 RDIVQGQLRQQS
+487 RDIIQGQLRQQS

-511 QFNNQAEQLRI
+511 QFNNQAEQLLI
-522 AIEADTIAR
+522 ACEADTIAR

-589 DCDITADIEKLVR
+589 GCELSADIEKLIK
-602 Q
+602 

>member
-1 MKISCKNTAFPRLL
+1 MKRHYLL
-15 QAIPHKF
+15 FLALLP
-22 SLYYRLFNEKVHVF
+22 
-36 PSNIDYFVNQSITL
+36 
-50 RKKQTASLISPFH
+50 LIGWAH
-63 PLKNRPFREAVH
+63 E
-75 IRRLFISLAAA
+75 
-86 VALPIAAPAASLL
+86 
-99 AQPLPSLQGEGSG
+99 
-112 VGSVSSP
+112 
-119 ADTLRLSLDDCI
+119 DTLRLSLDDCI
-131 ALARRQSID
+131 MMARRQSID
-140 AAIALA
+140 AAVALGE
-146 DLRSAYWQWRSYRA
+146 LRSAYWQWRSYRA

-190 FVRNDYLGLDG
+190 FVRNNYLGLNG
-201 ALNITQKLWP
+201 ALHITQKLWP

-226 QSGSGGSQNQFM
+226 QSFSSPHSQGGAGGGSNQFM

-248 PLFAVNHLKWN
+248 PLFSVNHLKWN

-278 EQVAMQAISL
+278 EQVAMQAINL
-288 YFSLLLAGEQV
+288 YFGLLLAGEQV

-332 LCLDVLTARSALTTA
+332 LRLDVLTARSALTNS
-347 ESTRQAAQF
+347 ESTRQARQF
-356 ALCSFLDIEA
+356 ALRSFLDVEA
-366 PIAATVPEVS
+366 PIAATVPE
-376 PSGSAEATVPEA
+376 A
-388 SASGLRLSYT
+388 SVLGLHLDYE
-398 DVLAHALANNAHA
+398 DVLAHALQNNALA
-411 TTMRRRQLE
+411 TTMRRRQME

-428 RANRQSINLYAQV
+428 RANRQSINLYAQL

-446 ADNLNSA
+446 GENMNSA
-453 YRNLL
+453 YRHLL
-458 SNQIVQVGITV
+458 SNEVVSVGITV

-487 RDIVQGQLRQQS
+487 RDIIQGQLRQQS

-522 AIEADTIAR
+522 ACEADTIAR

-552 DAQKAKDQAR
+552 SAQTAKDQAR
-562 QNRIQQLFNYWYY
+562 QNRIQQLYNYWYY

-589 DCDITADIEKLVR
+589 GCELTADVERLIEN
-602 Q
+602 

>member
-1 MKISCKNTAFPRLL
+1 MAR
-15 QAIPHKF
+15 
-22 SLYYRLFNEKVHVF
+22 R
-36 PSNIDYFVNQSITL
+36 QS
-50 RKKQTASLISPFH
+50 
-63 PLKNRPFREAVH
+63 VD
-75 IRRLFISLAAA
+75 AA
-86 VALPIAAPAASLL
+86 VAL
-99 AQPLPSLQGEGSG
+99 GE
-112 VGSVSSP
+112 
-119 ADTLRLSLDDCI
+119 
-131 ALARRQSID
+131 
-140 AAIALA
+140 
-146 DLRSAYWQWRSYRA
+146 LRSAYWQWCSYKA
-160 DLLPEVSLSGT
+160 DLLPEVSLQAT
-171 APSWNKRYSS
+171 LPSYNKRYSS
-181 YQQADGSLS
+181 YQQADGGLS
-190 FVRNDYLGLDG
+190 FVRNDYLGQDG
-201 ALNITQKLWP
+201 SLHITQKLWP

-226 QSGSGGSQNQFM
+226 QTGSGTGSSNQLM
-238 SLPVAVTLSQ
+238 SLPVAITLSQ
-248 PLFAVNHLKWN
+248 PLFGANHLKWN

-313 EVAQAKRRMGTIS
+313 EVALAKRSMGSIS

-332 LCLDVLTARSALTTA
+332 MRLDVLTARSALTNS
-347 ESTRQAAQF
+347 ESTRQASQF
-356 ALCSFLDIEA
+356 ALRSFLDVEA
-366 PIAATVPEVS
+366 DIMPTVPEDI
-376 PSGSAEATVPEA
+376 PQ
-388 SASGLRLSYT
+388 LRLVYD
-398 DVLAHALANNAHA
+398 DVLGHALRNNALA

-428 RANRQSINLYAQV
+428 RANRQSINLYAQL

-446 ADNLNSA
+446 GDNMSSA
-453 YRNLL
+453 YRHLL
-458 SNQIVQVGITV
+458 SNEVVQVGVTI

-477 KGQRRLAESN
+477 KGQRRVAESN
-487 RDIVQGQLRQQS
+487 REIVQGQLRQQA
-499 QDFRQDIFILTE
+499 QEFRQNIFILTE

-522 AIEADTIAR
+522 ASEADTIAR

-582 ALWDFER
+582 ALWDFEHG
-589 DCDITADIEKLVR
+589 CELCADIEKLI
-602 Q
+602 QQ

>member
-1 MKISCKNTAFPRLL
+1 MNRVFAFFLAWL
-15 QAIPHKF
+15 
-22 SLYYRLFNEKVHVF
+22 
-36 PSNIDYFVNQSITL
+36 
-50 RKKQTASLISPFH
+50 
-63 PLKNRPFREAVH
+63 PLAV
-75 IRRLFISLAAA
+75 
-86 VALPIAAPAASLL
+86 L
-99 AQPLPSLQGEGSG
+99 AQT
-112 VGSVSSP
+112 
-119 ADTLRLSLDDCI
+119 DTLRLSLDDCI
-131 ALARRQSID
+131 AMARRQSID
-140 AAIALA
+140 AAVALGE
-146 DLRSAYWQWRSYRA
+146 LRSAYWQWRSYRA

-201 ALNITQKLWP
+201 AVNITQKLWP

-226 QSGSGGSQNQFM
+226 QSGSGGSGNQFM

-248 PLFAVNHLKWN
+248 PLFSVNHLKWN

-288 YFSLLLAGEQV
+288 YFGLLLAGEQV

-332 LCLDVLTARSALTTA
+332 LRLDVLTARSALTNS
-347 ESTRQAAQF
+347 ESTRQARQF
-356 ALCSFLDIEA
+356 ALRSFLDVEADIE
-366 PIAATVPEVS
+366 PVVPED
-376 PSGSAEATVPEA
+376 VPQV
-388 SASGLRLSYT
+388 RLDY
-398 DVLAHALANNAHA
+398 DNVLNHALQNNALA
-411 TTMRRRQLE
+411 TTMRRRQME

-428 RANRQSINLYAQV
+428 RANRQSINLYAQL

-446 ADNLNSA
+446 GDNMNSA

-458 SNQIVQVGITV
+458 SNEVVSVGITV

-477 KGQRRLAESN
+477 KGQRRMAESN
-487 RDIVQGQLRQQS
+487 RDIIQGQLRQQA

-522 AIEADTIAR
+522 ACEADTIAR

-552 DAQKAKDQAR
+552 DAQKSKDQAR

-589 DCDITADIEKLVR
+589 GCELTADVERLIEH
-602 Q
+602 

>member
-1 MKISCKNTAFPRLL
+1 MNKVFAFFLTWL
-15 QAIPHKF
+15 
-22 SLYYRLFNEKVHVF
+22 
-36 PSNIDYFVNQSITL
+36 
-50 RKKQTASLISPFH
+50 
-63 PLKNRPFREAVH
+63 PLAV
-75 IRRLFISLAAA
+75 
-86 VALPIAAPAASLL
+86 L
-99 AQPLPSLQGEGSG
+99 AQT
-112 VGSVSSP
+112 
-119 ADTLRLSLDDCI
+119 DTLRLSLDDCI
-131 ALARRQSID
+131 AMARRQSID
-140 AAIALA
+140 AAVALGE
-146 DLRSAYWQWRSYRA
+146 LRSAYWQWRSYRA

-201 ALNITQKLWP
+201 AVNITQKLWP

-238 SLPVAVTLSQ
+238 SLPVAITLQQ
-248 PLFAVNHLKWN
+248 PLFSVNHLKWN

-278 EQVAMQAISL
+278 EQVAMQAINL
-288 YFSLLLAGEQV
+288 YFGLLLAGEQV

-332 LCLDVLTARSALTTA
+332 LRLDVLTARSALTNS
-347 ESTRQAAQF
+347 ESNRQARQF
-356 ALCSFLDIEA
+356 ALRSFLDVEADIE
-366 PIAATVPEVS
+366 PVVPED
-376 PSGSAEATVPEA
+376 VPQV
-388 SASGLRLSYT
+388 RLDY
-398 DVLAHALANNAHA
+398 DNVLNHALQNNALA
-411 TTMRRRQLE
+411 TTMRRRQME
-420 ADYAVASA
+420 ADYAVATA
-428 RANRQSINLYAQV
+428 RANRQSINLYAQL
-441 GYTGT
+441 GYTGN
-446 ADNLNSA
+446 ADNLNAA

-458 SNQIVQVGITV
+458 SNEVVSVGITV

-477 KGQRRLAESN
+477 KGQRKMAESN
-487 RDIVQGQLRQQS
+487 RDIIQGQLRQQS

-522 AIEADTIAR
+522 ACEADTIAR

-589 DCDITADIEKLVR
+589 GCDISEDFENIIK
-602 Q
+602 